1 MNQRNDDLQVH
12 KIIADGWMGQKFQT
26 LKMNIREAPAKKT
39 MYIWALPKLRFDP
52 PYCAN
57 PGTLWHNFF
66 AENEK
71 ILKTAILTLGM
82 NILTVTKVKDDFEM
96 MF

>member
-1 MNQRNDDLQVH
+1 
-12 KIIADGWMGQKFQT
+12 
-26 LKMNIREAPAKKT
+26 MNILTETKGRHPKKKN
-39 MYIWALPKLRFDP
+39 YFKWALPKLRFDP

-71 ILKTAILTLGM
+71 ILKTAILTMEM
-82 NILTVTKVKDDFEM
+82 NILTVTKVKDDSKMVF
-96 MF
+96 

>member
-1 MNQRNDDLQVH
+1 
-12 KIIADGWMGQKFQT
+12 
-26 LKMNIREAPAKKT
+26 

-57 PGTLWHNFF
+57 PGTLWHKFF

-71 ILKTAILTLGM
+71 ILKTAILTMGM
-82 NILTVTKVKDDFEM
+82 NILTVTKVKDDSEM
-96 MF
+96 VF

>member
-1 MNQRNDDLQVH
+1 MVFFL
-12 KIIADGWMGQKFQT
+12 AGAS
-26 LKMNIREAPAKKT
+26 LREALPQKN

-82 NILTVTKVKDDFEM
+82 NILTVTKVKDDSEM

>member
-1 MNQRNDDLQVH
+1 
-12 KIIADGWMGQKFQT
+12 
-26 LKMNIREAPAKKT
+26 

-57 PGTLWHNFF
+57 PGTLWHKFF
-66 AENEK
+66 AENGK

-82 NILTVTKVKDDFEM
+82 NTLTVTVVKHYSEM
-96 MF
+96 VFG